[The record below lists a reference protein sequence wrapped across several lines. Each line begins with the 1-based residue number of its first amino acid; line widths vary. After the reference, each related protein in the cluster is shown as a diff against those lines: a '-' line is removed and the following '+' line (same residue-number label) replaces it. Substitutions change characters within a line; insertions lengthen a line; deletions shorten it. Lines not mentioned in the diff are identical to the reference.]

1 LISALAP
8 VAAPAPQ
15 GTVVLLG
22 GGADDLTLHLLAG
35 LLPQRT
41 APIEIFT
48 TATASRPDATYAAYA
63 RVFRHLGCPQ
73 VGHLQVDAYHP
84 ADAPDTLARLRA
96 AALVFL
102 TGGDQER
109 LTEYLLG
116 TQFLEVLRQRYHA
129 DAGFIVAGT
138 SAGASA
144 MGGQMLVAGRG
155 WRSLLGGGIE
165 VIPGL
170 GILPNLLVDQHF
182 IERSRYPRLMHAVLA
197 HPTLLGIGL
206 SEETGLL
213 LRPGQPTEVFG
224 TEVVVVVDARHLV
237 ATNYATLAEGQP
249 LSARGLQ
256 VDLLVAGDTLVSE

>member
-1 LISALAP
+1 
-8 VAAPAPQ
+8 
-15 GTVVLLG
+15 VLLG

-41 APIEIFT
+41 APIAILT
-48 TATASRPDATYAAYA
+48 AATASRPEATYAAYA
-63 RVFRHLGCPQ
+63 RVFRHLGCPHIS
-73 VGHLQVDAYHP
+73 HLELDKYHP
-84 ADAPDTLARLRA
+84 TDAPDTLAQLRE
-96 AALVFL
+96 AALVFI

-109 LTEYLLG
+109 LTECLLG
-116 TQFLEVLRQRYHA
+116 TQFLEILRQRYQ
-129 DAGFIVAGT
+129 DDTGFIVAGT

-144 MGGQMLVAGRG
+144 LGGQMLVAGRG

-170 GILPNLLVDQHF
+170 GLLPNLLVDQHF

-197 HPTLLGIGL
+197 HPALLGIGL

-213 LRPGQPTEVFG
+213 LRPGQPAEVFG
-224 TEVVVVVDARHLV
+224 TEVVVVADARHLT

-249 LSARGLQ
+249 LSARGLRL
-256 VDLLVAGDTLVSE
+256 DLLVQGDTLSMSNEQTE

>member
-1 LISALAP
+1 VPAA
-8 VAAPAPQ
+8 VASPQ

-41 APIEIFT
+41 AAIEILT
-48 TATASRPDATYAAYA
+48 TATTHQPDATYAAYA

-73 VGHLQVDAYHP
+73 VGHLQVDKYHP
-84 ADAPDTLARLRA
+84 ADAPDTLARLQA
-96 AALVFL
+96 AALVFI

-116 TQFLEVLRQRYHA
+116 TQFLEILRQRHQA

-155 WRSLLGGGIE
+155 WRSVLGGGIE

-170 GILPNLLVDQHF
+170 GVLPNLLIDQHF

-197 HPTLLGIGL
+197 HPELLGVGL

-224 TEVVVVVDARHLV
+224 TEVVFVVDARHLE
-237 ATNYATLAEGQP
+237 ATNYATLAEGHP
-249 LSARGLQ
+249 LSARNLR
-256 VDLLVAGDTLVSE
+256 VDLLVAGDTLVNE

>member
-1 LISALAP
+1 
-8 VAAPAPQ
+8 
-15 GTVVLLG
+15 VLLG
-22 GGADDLTLHLLAG
+22 GGADDLTLHLLVS

-41 APIEIFT
+41 APIEILT

-84 ADAPDTLARLRA
+84 TDAPDTLDRLQA
-96 AALVFL
+96 AALVFI

-109 LTEYLLG
+109 LTEHLLG
-116 TQFLEVLRQRYHA
+116 TQFLDILRQRCQS
-129 DAGFIVAGT
+129 DVGFIVAGT

-144 MGGQMLVAGRG
+144 LGGQMLVAGRG
-155 WRSLLGGGIE
+155 WRSLLGGGID

-170 GILPNLLVDQHF
+170 GVLPNLLVDQHF

-197 HPTLLGIGL
+197 HPELLGIGL

-224 TEVVVVVDARHLV
+224 TEVVFVVDARHCQ
-237 ATNYATLAEGQP
+237 ATNYPALAEGQP
-249 LSARGLQ
+249 LSARGLR
-256 VDLLVAGDTLVSE
+256 VDLLVAGDTLFNEQLPMSNE